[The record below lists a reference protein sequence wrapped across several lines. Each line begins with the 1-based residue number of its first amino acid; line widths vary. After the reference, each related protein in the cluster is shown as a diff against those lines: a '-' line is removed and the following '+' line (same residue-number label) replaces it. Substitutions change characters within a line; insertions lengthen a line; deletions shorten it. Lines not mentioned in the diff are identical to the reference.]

1 MDSSVYSVMSHISI
15 MHLLKLV
22 KLVLLLFKDVVF
34 VTAAQHARLV
44 VMGSISHQLKYV
56 LYAILPW

>member
-1 MDSSVYSVMSHISI
+1 MN
-15 MHLLKLV
+15 LLKLV